1 MKERLR
7 NNQFI
12 LLLDDELSEKLRALA
27 SKNDHAPSKQAYIL
41 IRDYFKESEKQ
52 RWKAKKS

>member
-52 RWKAKKS
+52 R